1 MSSSCDPR
9 YAPAGDV
16 DGALMVID
24 SRLKAVHDGRTGTD
38 PEQQRLLDQFTASL
52 DLRGVHDLLDGACTL
67 VFMFMKWLRRVHEEH
82 ERDVIEYVV
91 PSLVTT
97 LRMMPRS
104 VRPEAIPTMAG
115 LVIAAGTGL
124 SPSLWRRQYG
134 DWTKEEMTA
143 LEATALLLAEHINR
157 IAGDVDFA
165 TRMVGET
172 LSRADREAEAGWEQG
187 LGLDPGWD
195 EDGD

>member
-1 MSSSCDPR
+1 MSSPCDPR

-24 SRLKAVHDGRTGTD
+24 SRLRAVQDGRTGTD
-38 PEQQRLLDQFTASL
+38 PEQQKLLDQLTASL

-67 VFMFMKWLRRVHEEH
+67 VFIFMKWLRQVHEEH
-82 ERDVIEYVV
+82 DRDVIEYVV
-91 PSLVTT
+91 PSLVVT

-134 DWTKEEMTA
+134 DWTEEEMTA

-157 IAGDVDFA
+157 IAGDRDFA
-165 TRMVGET
+165 TRMIGET
-172 LSRADREAEAGWEQG
+172 LSRADREAGPGFDGVGDAGG
-187 LGLDPGWD
+187 TGGR
-195 EDGD
+195 